1 MRRKGDNIMK
11 EKQSVILWTTIAAV
25 LFCCELIAVTLTP
38 LARIGKGT
46 RFGSAGMFYNLIM
59 CGGSYMIPLIF
70 CCLNIR
76 LMKYVIACVNAL
88 WLICHPVIAV
98 ICFTAAFTTASGMAE
113 YLSCIIAG
121 GMAVFSFAVSVLWYP
136 MCRKKK

>member
-1 MRRKGDNIMK
+1 MK
-11 EKQSVILWTTIAAV
+11 EKERVIIWAAAAAA
-25 LFCCELIAVTLTP
+25 LYCCELITVTLTP
-38 LARIGKGT
+38 LAKIGNGT
-46 RFGSAGMFYNLIM
+46 RFGSSGMFYNLIM
-59 CGGSYMIPLIF
+59 CGGSYMVPLF
-70 CCLNIR
+70 FYCLNIR
-76 LMKYVIACVNAL
+76 LMKYIIACVNAL

-98 ICFTAAFTTASGMAE
+98 ICFTAVFTTASGMAE

>member
-1 MRRKGDNIMK
+1 MK
-11 EKQSVILWTTIAAV
+11 EKERVILWTAIAAA

-38 LARIGKGT
+38 LAKIGNGT
-46 RFGSAGMFYNLIM
+46 RFGSSGMYFNLMM
-59 CGGSYMIPLIF
+59 CGGSYLVPLVF
-70 CCLNIR
+70 YLLNIR

-98 ICFTAAFTTASGMAE
+98 ICFVAMVSTASGIAG
-113 YLSCIIAG
+113 YLSYVIAG
-121 GMAVFSFAVSVLWYP
+121 GLAVSSFVADVLWYP

>member
-1 MRRKGDNIMK
+1 MYF
-11 EKQSVILWTTIAAV
+11 IL
-25 LFCCELIAVTLTP
+25 
-38 LARIGKGT
+38 
-46 RFGSAGMFYNLIM
+46 MM
-59 CGGSYMIPLIF
+59 CGGSYMVPLIF
-70 CCLNIR
+70 YCLNIR

-98 ICFTAAFTTASGMAE
+98 ICFVGAFTTAPGMAE

-121 GMAVFSFAVSVLWYP
+121 GLAVSSFVTAALWYP

>member
-1 MRRKGDNIMK
+1 M
-11 EKQSVILWTTIAAV
+11 V
-25 LFCCELIAVTLTP
+25 
-38 LARIGKGT
+38 
-46 RFGSAGMFYNLIM
+46 
-59 CGGSYMIPLIF
+59 PLIF
-70 CCLNIR
+70 YCLNIR

-98 ICFTAAFTTASGMAE
+98 ICFVGVFTTASGMAE

-121 GMAVFSFAVSVLWYP
+121 GLAVGSFVTAALWYP

>member
-1 MRRKGDNIMK
+1 MK
-11 EKQSVILWTTIAAV
+11 EKERVILWTAIAAV

-38 LARIGKGT
+38 LAKIGNGT
-46 RFGSAGMFYNLIM
+46 RFGSSGMYFNLMM
-59 CGGSYMIPLIF
+59 CGGSYLVPLILY
-70 CCLNIR
+70 CLNLR

-98 ICFTAAFTTASGMAE
+98 ICFAAMFSTASGIAG
-113 YLSCIIAG
+113 YLSYIIAG
-121 GMAVFSFAVSVLWYP
+121 GLAGSSFGAGVLWYP